1 MLKVKTLSKIAFS
14 VVLLGVTM
22 MSTSGQALEVK
33 GSDDIQME
41 IQKTLEYTEQ
51 QKDLLDYANK
61 VAKKK
66 SKIELFNVDGVDG
79 VVVLNSTDK
88 GTEVIVKANEEIDIR
103 ANAAA
108 LFAKKGTELNFDDP
122 WNRPS
127 YEITES
133 DVDHLVVIEDDVES
147 RKDCYYAG
155 SKGVVKV
162 ENNGIERTV
171 ELKAL
176 RNFEKNDELIKEELL
191 AYAKQMAKEKS
202 KIELF
207 NVDGVDGVVVLNST
221 DEGTQVIVKANE
233 ELDIKAEAIILT
245 EKQESILDY
254 ENPWNEAYNSVETP
268 DKKSLIVE
276 SFKSEFSI
284 PEYYSGRRARVTVK
298 RNRKQKIID
307 LKILEKEYTNAEESQ
322 M

>member
-88 GTEVIVKANEEIDIR
+88 GTEVIVKANEEIDI
-103 ANAAA
+103 
-108 LFAKKGTELNFDDP
+108 
-122 WNRPS
+122 
-127 YEITES
+127 
-133 DVDHLVVIEDDVES
+133 
-147 RKDCYYAG
+147 
-155 SKGVVKV
+155 
-162 ENNGIERTV
+162 
-171 ELKAL
+171 
-176 RNFEKNDELIKEELL
+176 
-191 AYAKQMAKEKS
+191 
-202 KIELF
+202 
-207 NVDGVDGVVVLNST
+207 
-221 DEGTQVIVKANE
+221 
-233 ELDIKAEAIILT
+233 KAEAIILT

-276 SFKSEFSI
+276 SFKSEFSV
-284 PEYYSGRRARVTVK
+284 PEYYSGRRARVTVE